1 MLCAHYWAYKACF
14 LWFFRDFP
22 TCKPF
27 LLTFA
32 NLCFAFFWLF
42 LLQKWF
48 FVRTSICLL
57 IVLNFLYLF
66 RWSQKLRG
74 LDQIN
79 WSVCLFFCV
88 KGPIKGLVEE
98 SKKSWHDEKRKKV
111 LLFFL
116 HLTQTKDLL
125 GFFWGIWAPVVLCVS
140 YSHVQAMSKPCPR
153 CVQDVSK
160 NQSDWT
166 MTLAGSEVKKV
177 NGWYI
182 GS

>member
-1 MLCAHYWAYKACF
+1 MFFVVFSWFSDLQAVFTDLCKSLFC
-14 LWFFRDFP
+14 L
-22 TCKPF
+22 
-27 LLTFA
+27 LLT
-32 NLCFAFFWLF
+32 F

-48 FVRTSICLL
+48 FVRTSIYLL

-125 GFFWGIWAPVVLCVS
+125 GFFWGIWAPFVLCVS
-140 YSHVQAMSKPCPR
+140 YSHVQAMSKMCPR
-153 CVQDVSK
+153 CVQKSK
-160 NQSDWT
+160 RLNYDPCGVRS
-166 MTLAGSEVKKV
+166 
-177 NGWYI
+177 
-182 GS
+182 